1 MALLR
6 SFAPKENKEI
16 GVWGGNNLQNKL
28 DQEKASVNM
37 EEVTAYLYA
46 DGNDATKCKK
56 LLDPYL

>member
-6 SFAPKENKEI
+6 SFAPKESKEM
-16 GVWGGNNLQNKL
+16 GGGGNNLQNKL
-28 DQEKASVNM
+28 DQEKVSVNM